1 MGAKKSGASRSVARK
16 RVPASAVEQQAGGL
30 DPVLAVAADYYWEQD
45 AAQRFTVWRAT
56 DADR

>member
-30 DPVLAVAADYYWEQD
+30 DPVLAVAADYYWEHD
-45 AAQRFTVWRAT
+45 AAQRNTC
-56 DADR
+56 